1 MKSTEIHRRTRQGIA
16 FWIALLLVSC
26 VVIAGCSQ
34 KGTAENTGVSEV
46 EPVDEKNTE
55 AIQSVIE
62 KEFNAPDEEYR
73 ELRYAAM
80 ENLEDVAN
88 QGEFAVY
95 KETPAYKAYADY
107 MEKKYAAYFTENGY
121 ANFLNINPAF
131 MYSVYEGSYRL
142 SVSDIKIN
150 ASENDP
156 TLYNF
161 SFQVAHQDES
171 SETSLFKF
179 EGKAIVPEQ
188 GKIEEIE
195 FMDTE
200 GLKQQLNKANAK

>member
-1 MKSTEIHRRTRQGIA
+1 MKSTEIHRRSIQGKF
-16 FWIALLLVSC
+16 FWIVLLLFSC

-34 KGTAENTGVSEV
+34 KGTAENTGVSE
-46 EPVDEKNTE
+46 EGPVDKKNKE

-88 QGEFAVY
+88 QEEFAVY

-107 MEKKYAAYFTENGY
+107 MEKTYAAYFTESGY

-131 MYSVYEGSYRL
+131 MYSVYKGFYTL
-142 SVSDIKIN
+142 SASDIKIN
-150 ASENDP
+150 ASENEP

-171 SETSLFKF
+171 SERSQYKF
-179 EGKAIVPEQ
+179 EGKAVVPKE
-188 GKIEEIE
+188 GKIAEIE
-195 FMDTE
+195 FLDTE
-200 GLKQQLNKANAK
+200 GLKQKLNEANAN